1 MFTREA
7 RQYTVTFQAD
17 PEGLG
22 TIDPGTV
29 TAGYGAAITVH
40 DNTIT
45 IDGTTVTA
53 TPLPPTEDYKYV
65 FVTWVNVRPT
75 VTGDMTII
83 GNFER
88 LDIFTVT
95 YDANGGTISSP
106 ESSERVAYGEYANL
120 SSFTAEKEG
129 WVFVGWNSDRT

>member
-7 RQYTVTFQAD
+7 RQYTITFQAD

-22 TIDPGTV
+22 TISPGTV
-29 TAGYGAAITVH
+29 TAGYGTPITVQ

-65 FVTWVNVRPT
+65 FTAWVNVRPT
-75 VTGDMTII
+75 VIGDMTII

-95 YDANGGTISSP
+95 YDPNGGTITSP
-106 ESSERVAYGEYANL
+106 GSSERVAYGEYADL
-120 SSFTAEKEG
+120 PSFTAEKEG
-129 WVFVGWNSDRT
+129 WVFVGWNSDQT